1 MQSNTLIE
9 LEVQR
14 RSSVR
19 YRLSLPVIFHWSDG
33 GEFTEGGFTY
43 DVALNGALICS
54 TKCPPV
60 GTDVRIEV
68 LVPSPAD
75 SSEQLRIQCVGRVTR
90 AITEGGQCT
99 FGVKGWFDD
108 NHIVRQIVR

>member
-9 LEVQR
+9 IEVQR

-19 YRLSLPVIFHWSDG
+19 YRLQLPVIFHWTDD

-43 DVALNGALICS
+43 DIALNGVLICS

-60 GTDVRIEV
+60 GSDVRIEV
-68 LVPSPAD
+68 LVPSPAN
-75 SSEQLRIQCVGRVTR
+75 SSEQLRILCVGKVTR
-90 AITEGGQCT
+90 SVVEGAHCT

-108 NHIVRQIVR
+108 NHIIRQLVQ